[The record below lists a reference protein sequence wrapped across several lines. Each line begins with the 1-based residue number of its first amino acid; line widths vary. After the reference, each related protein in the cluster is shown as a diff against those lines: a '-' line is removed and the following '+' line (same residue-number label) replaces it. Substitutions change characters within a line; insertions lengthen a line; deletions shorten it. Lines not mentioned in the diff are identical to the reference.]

1 MVMNAHEAHQKAIES
16 QYAGKCTVVEMQSVK
31 NPTTGI
37 VKQTPVPVLTDQPCR
52 LSHRSAET
60 TTIVGGVAVQ
70 NQTIKLFI
78 SPDVEIKAGSKITV
92 TQNGLTADYKRSG
105 LPAIYSSHQEIN
117 LIIFDSYA

>member
-1 MVMNAHEAHQKAIES
+1 MREAIES
-16 QYAGKCTVVEMQSVK
+16 MYEGVCSVTEMQSVK

-37 VKQTPVPVLTDQPCR
+37 IKQTPIVVLTDQPCR

-60 TTIVGGVAVQ
+60 TTVANGVAVQ
-70 NQTIKLFI
+70 NRTIKLFV
-78 SPDVEIKAGSKITV
+78 SPDVEIKPGSKITI

-105 LPAIYSSHQEIN
+105 LPAVYESHQEIN